1 VSVTKSKL
9 LSFLSR
15 SGLYSVEEREG
26 RLVISFSSIDLE
38 GVLGGYAEITIE
50 GREEGGRIH
59 LQRVTVVRNGRRE
72 EVSVEALE
80 GWLEYIERTEGGA
93 SDAPRTPKP

>member
-1 VSVTKSKL
+1 MSVTKTKL
-9 LSFLSR
+9 FSFLSR

-26 RLVISFSSIDLE
+26 RLVISFSSLDLE

-50 GREEGGRIH
+50 GREEGGKVH

-80 GWLEYIERTEGGA
+80 GWLEYIERTEGGTG
-93 SDAPRTPKP
+93 SAPQS

>member
-1 VSVTKSKL
+1 VTKTKL
-9 LSFLSR
+9 FSFLSR

-26 RLVISFSSIDLE
+26 RLVISFSSLDLE

-50 GREEGGRIH
+50 GREEGGKVH

-80 GWLEYIERTEGGA
+80 GWLEYIERTEGGTG
-93 SDAPRTPKP
+93 SAPQS

>member
-1 VSVTKSKL
+1 MTKTKL
-9 LSFLSR
+9 FSFLSR

-26 RLVISFSSIDLE
+26 RLVISFSSLDLE

-50 GREEGGRIH
+50 GREEGGKVH

-80 GWLEYIERTEGGA
+80 GWLEYIERTEGGTG
-93 SDAPRTPKP
+93 SAPQS

>member
-1 VSVTKSKL
+1 MSVTKSKL

-50 GREEGGRIH
+50 GKEEGDRIH

-80 GWLEYIERTEGGA
+80 GWLEYIERTESGA
-93 SDAPRTPKP
+93 SDAPCTSKP

>member
-1 VSVTKSKL
+1 MSVTKSKL
-9 LSFLSR
+9 FSFLSR

-26 RLVISFSSIDLE
+26 RLVISFSSLDLE

-50 GREEGGRIH
+50 GREEGGKVY
-59 LQRVTVVRNGRRE
+59 LQRVAVVRNGWRE

-93 SDAPRTPKP
+93 GSAPQS

>member
-1 VSVTKSKL
+1 VSVTKTKL
-9 LSFLSR
+9 FSFLSR

-26 RLVISFSSIDLE
+26 RLVISFSSLDLE

-50 GREEGGRIH
+50 GREEGGKVH

-80 GWLEYIERTEGGA
+80 GWLEYIERTEGGTG
-93 SDAPRTPKP
+93 SAPQS